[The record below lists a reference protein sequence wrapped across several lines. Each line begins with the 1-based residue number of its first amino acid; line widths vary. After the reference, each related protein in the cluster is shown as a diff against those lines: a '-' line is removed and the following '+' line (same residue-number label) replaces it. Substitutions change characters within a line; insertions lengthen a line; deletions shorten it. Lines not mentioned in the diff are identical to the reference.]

1 MKTPYEQ
8 FKAAGL
14 SERDITMLRNFGAT
28 DAAILLWA
36 KKHRLTETK

>member
-1 MKTPYEQ
+1 MTIYEQ

-14 SERDITMLRNFGAT
+14 TERDITMLRNFGAT

-36 KKHRLTETK
+36 KSHRKAA